1 MAAKPKKGHAP
12 KLIAPA
18 AQARMPSLRVKK
30 QKKTSPVSR
39 AWSPCGP

>member
-18 AQARMPSLRVKK
+18 AQARMPSLKAKK
-30 QKKTSPVSR
+30 QKKTSR
-39 AWSPCGP
+39 GK